1 MWEKREK
8 DEGTCVCVCEKFL
21 TAEDPLLFHISPSVT
36 NAWLYAAHIHA
47 HTLTLKHTQTNT

>member
-8 DEGTCVCVCEKFL
+8 DEGTCVCEKFL